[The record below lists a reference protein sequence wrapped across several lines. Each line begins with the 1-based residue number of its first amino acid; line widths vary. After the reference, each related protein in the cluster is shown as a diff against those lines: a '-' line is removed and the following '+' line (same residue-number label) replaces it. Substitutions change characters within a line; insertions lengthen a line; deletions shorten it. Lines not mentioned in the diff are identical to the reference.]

1 MNATLC
7 AAARAVLFSSVV
19 ILELLTFCPSES
31 GIVGMRNGHF
41 SHYAILAFFGVHP
54 LLEDGVFGPDLTT
67 R

>member
-31 GIVGMRNGHF
+31 GIVGMRSGHF
-41 SHYAILAFFGVHP
+41 SHCAILAFFGVYP
-54 LLEDGVFGPDLTT
+54 LLEDGVFGPDI
-67 R
+67 